1 VHPLQVLD
9 EPLPETAHDFRLD
22 LIVAGTELIACRRS
36 RRPPGILW
44 DHLDAAKEEAIP
56 ILRGLRPT

>member
-1 VHPLQVLD
+1 V
-9 EPLPETAHDFRLD
+9 D
-22 LIVAGTELIACRRS
+22 LIVTPDRVIRCRHA
-36 RRPPGILW
+36 RRPAGILW